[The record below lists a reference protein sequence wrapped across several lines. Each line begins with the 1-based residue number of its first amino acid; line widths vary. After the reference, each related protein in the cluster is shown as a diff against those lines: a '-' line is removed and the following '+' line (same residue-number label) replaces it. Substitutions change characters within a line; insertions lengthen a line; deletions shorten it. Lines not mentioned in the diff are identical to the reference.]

1 MSNDYY
7 AVLGISRKASQK
19 EISQAY
25 RRLARKYHPDLNKG
39 NKEAES
45 IFKQINEAHGV
56 LSDTENRNS
65 YDRFGENWQ
74 HADELHDRERQFR
87 GNNSTWGFSNVGGD
101 RNSIEDIINRF
112 NKTKGNNARPR
123 KIEKTIN
130 VTLLEAFNGTSR
142 VITIGSAKSLN
153 ERKIEVT
160 IPPGVDNGS
169 KIHVQDKHTTN
180 FYLVTKISPME
191 DYQRVGNDLHTKIDL
206 DLLDAIFGIEV
217 ELNIIGER
225 ILFTVPPETQNGT
238 SFRLSGKGMPL
249 LKSPDKRGNM
259 YISAHIRI
267 PTELSKQEKELF
279 LKLKSLRESKE

>member
-1 MSNDYY
+1 MNNDYY

-45 IFKQINEAHGV
+45 IFKQINEANEV
-56 LSDTENRNS
+56 LSDTENRNN
-65 YDRFGENWQ
+65 YDTFGENWKN
-74 HADELHDRERQFR
+74 ADELHRRERPFQ
-87 GNNSTWGFSNVGGD
+87 GNNFTWGFSNVGGN
-101 RNSIEDIINRF
+101 RNSIQDIINRF
-112 NKTKGNNARPR
+112 NKTKANNAKPR

-130 VTLLEAFNGTSR
+130 ITLLEAFTGTSR
-142 VITIGSAKSLN
+142 VINIGDAESSN
-153 ERKIEVT
+153 ERKIEVK

-180 FYLVTKISPME
+180 FYLVTKISKME
-191 DYQRVGNDLHTKIDL
+191 DYKRIGNDLHTKIDL
-206 DLLDAIFGIEV
+206 DLLDAIFGIEI

-259 YISAHIRI
+259 YLSAHIRI
-267 PTELSKQEKELF
+267 PTALSKEEKELF

>member
-1 MSNDYY
+1 MNNDYY
-7 AVLGISRKASQK
+7 AVLGVSRKASQK

-45 IFKQINEAHGV
+45 IFKQINEAHAV

-65 YDRFGENWQ
+65 YDRFGANWK
-74 HADELHDRERQFR
+74 HSDELHNREKTFR
-87 GNNSTWGFSNVGGD
+87 GNNFTWGFNNAGGNL
-101 RNSIEDIINRF
+101 NSIEDIINRF
-112 NKTKGNNARPR
+112 NKPKANKARPK

-130 VTLLEAFNGTSR
+130 LTLLEAFNGTSR
-142 VITIGSAKSLN
+142 GITIGNSNSLN
-153 ERKIEVT
+153 ERKIEVK

-169 KIHVQDKHTTN
+169 KIHVKDKHTNN

-191 DYQRVGNDLHTKIDL
+191 GYERIGNDLHTKLDL

-267 PTELSKQEKELF
+267 PTELSKKEKELF

>member
-7 AVLGISRKASQK
+7 SVLGISRKASQK

-45 IFKQINEAHGV
+45 IFKQINEAHEV

-65 YDRFGENWQ
+65 YDTFGNNWK
-74 HADELHDRERQFR
+74 HADELHNRERPFR
-87 GNNSTWGFSNVGGD
+87 GNNFTWGFNNVGGE

-112 NKTKGNNARPR
+112 NKTNGNNAKPR
-123 KIEKTIN
+123 KIEKTVNI
-130 VTLLEAFNGTSR
+130 TLLEAFNGTSR
-142 VITIGSAKSLN
+142 VITIGNSNSLN
-153 ERKIEVT
+153 ERKIEVK

-169 KIHVQDKHTTN
+169 KIHVKDKHTNN

-191 DYQRVGNDLHTKIDL
+191 DYERIGNDLHTKLDL

-267 PTELSKQEKELF
+267 PTELSKKEKELF